1 MHQNPIAADM
11 HGRTVLVTGGT
22 AGIGYE
28 VARAFAAS
36 RARVLLLSR
45 KVENGDRAMAEIKK
59 AVSDQADVHFVECD
73 LGNIKNVKETG
84 DRIREEEK
92 RLDIIVADAGIGVN
106 KFDVSSDGFDRHF
119 AVNHLGHFL
128 LINRLLPLMRKTSK
142 LANAPPPRIVSV
154 SSELHRMAPS
164 SIQFASKEEVME
176 AGSRNLSAVSLYA
189 RSKLANILFTKY
201 TLVENALQP
210 SGDRILA
217 VATHPGVVHTGQQDQ
232 FKEAYG
238 SLVGSLVKAVTVPF
252 MRNPEQGSV
261 STLWASTADDAEKNG
276 WQGYY
281 FTDPGQVG
289 KESAQ
294 ACDAQ
299 LGKNLHELSEAL
311 IVDKLGKDA
320 LFPWKDAST

>member
-1 MHQNPIAADM
+1 MR
-11 HGRTVLVTGGT
+11 GRTILVTGGT

-28 VARAFAAS
+28 VARAFAES
-36 RARVLLLSR
+36 HARVLLLSR
-45 KVENGDRAMAEIKK
+45 KVENGDRAISEIKK
-59 AVSDQADVHFVECD
+59 AVPGYADVHFVECD
-73 LGNIKNVKETG
+73 LGDLKNVKETG
-84 DRIREEEK
+84 DKIREEEE

-106 KFDVSSDGFDRHF
+106 KFDVSSDGIDRHF

-142 LANAPPPRIVSV
+142 LADTPSPRIVSI

-164 SIQFASKEEVME
+164 SVQFANKEEVTE
-176 AGSRNLSAVSLYA
+176 VGSKNLSAVSLYA
-189 RSKLANILFTKY
+189 RTKLANILFTKY
-201 TLVENALQP
+201 TLVERALAP
-210 SGDRILA
+210 SRDRIWAL
-217 VATHPGVVHTGQQDQ
+217 ATHPGAVHTGQQDQ

-261 STLWASTADDAEKNG
+261 STLWAATADDVEKNG
-276 WQGYY
+276 WQGFY
-281 FTDPGQVG
+281 FTDPGQMG
-289 KESAQ
+289 KETAQ

-299 LGKNLHELSEAL
+299 LGKNLHELSEGL

-320 LFPWKDAST
+320 LLPWKDTST

>member
-1 MHQNPIAADM
+1 M
-11 HGRTVLVTGGT
+11 
-22 AGIGYE
+22 
-28 VARAFAAS
+28 
-36 RARVLLLSR
+36 
-45 KVENGDRAMAEIKK
+45 K
-59 AVSDQADVHFVECD
+59 
-73 LGNIKNVKETG
+73 
-84 DRIREEEK
+84 
-92 RLDIIVADAGIGVN
+92 IVADAGIGVN

-189 RSKLANILFTKY
+189 RSKLANILFTKH